1 MNEGKMIDASFTIAP
16 RQRNTKEENKKIKE
30 GVGNEL
36 WEDKP
41 NKKKHKDIDARWTKK
56 NGETFYGYKNHAK
69 VDSKSKFIDKYK
81 VTDASV
87 HDSQALDD
95 LLEEEDKGQD
105 IYADSA
111 YTGEDQEKTINKYEM
126 NNKVHEK
133 GYRNKPLTDE
143 QKANNKEKSR
153 TRARVE
159 HVFGFMEQS
168 MNGLVVKS
176 VGITRATGIIGLIN
190 LTYNLFRYEQV
201 MRLTI
206 S

>member
-111 YTGEDQEKTINKYEM
+111 YTGEDQEKTINKYGM

-159 HVFGFMEQS
+159 HVFGFMEQN